1 MASLLGVYSGIEVA
15 NVQRLLELNQPID
28 EISSLIHQIEGGVA
42 GIANV
47 LAKFSATN
55 RDQQYYNVVASTK
68 TMCHELNQGAD
79 ELYRCQ
85 MAISNYIEKLGRY
98 EEVPVDISSFSLA
111 EFPFPNIDVDPTP
124 TIPAIFVKQEM
135 MYVYDEIGAFCSF
148 IDSKII
154 QTQNV
159 PDTASGWRDAQKQE
173 LQNYIDELIDT
184 LTKGC
189 QSLVDYQNHLGTL
202 IQGLD

>member
-1 MASLLGVYSGIEVA
+1 MASLSGVYSGIEVA

-28 EISSLIHQIEGGVA
+28 EISSLMHQIEGEVA

-68 TMCHELNQGAD
+68 TMCDELNQGAE

-98 EEVPVDISSFSLA
+98 EEVPVDVSSFSLA
-111 EFPFPNIDVDPTP
+111 EFPFPNIDVDPT
-124 TIPAIFVKQEM
+124 TTIFVKQEM

-154 QTQNV
+154 QIQNI
-159 PDTASGWRDAQKQE
+159 PDTADGWRDAQKQE
-173 LQNYIDELIDT
+173 LQSYIDELVDT

-189 QSLVDYQNHLGTL
+189 QNLVDYQNHLGTL